1 VASVTFLKLLKGN
14 IVNLNLS
21 NSGGS
26 GNYIRFSP
34 QANAWSNQDGE
45 FILEKFVFDYEN
57 LETGWMHIA
66 VGIFEFIPDA
76 ALGQKGA
83 QPSADHKRGFKAT
96 FYNKTMG
103 VAEFSANGAGA
114 NMGIDAL
121 WKQIQAQSPVDH
133 AGKLPVVQY
142 TGSRPEK
149 VGKGTTRVPEFQVT
163 GWVARPAAL
172 QEGAGADSEFDEP
185 VPVPIPK
192 QVVKPEPT
200 PIKAKPAPTPVDDDE
215 MFS

>member
-1 VASVTFLKLLKGN
+1 M
-14 IVNLNLS
+14 NLNLS
-21 NSGGS
+21 NSGGGS

-34 QANAWSNQDGE
+34 QLNAWSNQDGE
-45 FILEKFVFDYEN
+45 FTLEKFVFDYEN
-57 LETGWMHIA
+57 LQTGWMLIA

-76 ALGQKGA
+76 TLGQKGA

-133 AGKLPVVQY
+133 AGKLPVVEY

-149 VGKGTTRVPEFQVT
+149 VGKGSTRVPEFNVT
-163 GWVARPAAL
+163 NWVARPAAL
-172 QEGAGADSEFDEP
+172 QEGAAQAEPEFSAP
-185 VPVPIPK
+185 APAA
-192 QVVKPEPT
+192 KPAPT
-200 PIKAKPAPTPVDDDE
+200 PVKAKPAPTPAMDDDE

>member
-1 VASVTFLKLLKGN
+1 M
-14 IVNLNLS
+14 NLNLS

-34 QANAWSNQDGE
+34 QSNAWSNQDGE
-45 FILEKFVFDYEN
+45 FALEKFVFDHEN
-57 LETGWMHIA
+57 LQTGWMLIA
-66 VGIFEFIPDA
+66 VGVFEFNADES
-76 ALGQKGA
+76 LGRKAA
-83 QPSADHKRGFKAT
+83 QPSPEHKRGFKAT

-114 NMGIDAL
+114 NMGLEGL
-121 WKQIQAQSPVDH
+121 WKQVQAQAGANV
-133 AGKLPVVQY
+133 GKLPVVEY

-149 VGKGTTRVPEFQVT
+149 VGKGSTRVPEFNVT

-172 QEGAGADSEFDEP
+172 QEGASQAEPEFSAP
-185 VPVPIPK
+185 APS
-192 QVVKPEPT
+192 
-200 PIKAKPAPTPVDDDE
+200 AKPAPTPVKAKPAPTTSLDDDE

>member
-1 VASVTFLKLLKGN
+1 M
-14 IVNLNLS
+14 NLNLS

-57 LETGWMHIA
+57 LQTGWMLIA
-66 VGIFEFIPDA
+66 TGMFEFIPDDS
-76 ALGQKGA
+76 LGRKGA
-83 QPSADHKRGFKAT
+83 QPSPEHKRGFKAI
-96 FYNKTMG
+96 FYNRSML

-114 NMGIDAL
+114 NMGIESL
-121 WKQIQAQSPVDH
+121 YKQVSAQAAANV
-133 AGKLPVVQY
+133 GKLPVVEY

-149 VGKGTTRVPEFQVT
+149 VGKGSTRVPEFNVT

-172 QEGAGADSEFDEP
+172 SDDNSGGFD
-185 VPVPIPK
+185 
-192 QVVKPEPT
+192 PE
-200 PIKAKPAPTPVDDDE
+200 I
-215 MFS
+215 

>member
-1 VASVTFLKLLKGN
+1 M
-14 IVNLNLS
+14 NLNLS

-45 FILEKFVFDYEN
+45 FVLEKFVFDYEN
-57 LETGWMHIA
+57 LQTGWMLIA
-66 VGIFEFIPDA
+66 TGIFEFNADDS
-76 ALGQKGA
+76 LGRKGA
-83 QPSADHKRGFKAT
+83 QPSPEHKRGFKAT

-114 NMGIDAL
+114 NMGL
-121 WKQIQAQSPVDH
+121 ESLYKQVQAQAASN
-133 AGKLPVVQY
+133 AGKLPVVEY

-149 VGKGTTRVPEFQVT
+149 VGKGSTRVPEFTVT

-172 QEGAGADSEFDEP
+172 TASGESEVE
-185 VPVPIPK
+185 VIPFR
-192 QVVKPEPT
+192 E
-200 PIKAKPAPTPVDDDE
+200 KPAPSKPAPSKPAPSLDDDE

>member
-1 VASVTFLKLLKGN
+1 M
-14 IVNLNLS
+14 NLNLS

-45 FILEKFVFDYEN
+45 FVLEKFVFDYEN
-57 LETGWMHIA
+57 LQTGWMLIA
-66 VGIFEFIPDA
+66 TGIFEFNADDS
-76 ALGQKGA
+76 LGRKGA
-83 QPSADHKRGFKAT
+83 QPTPEHKRGFKAT

-114 NMGIDAL
+114 NMGL
-121 WKQIQAQSPVDH
+121 EFLYKQVQAQ
-133 AGKLPVVQY
+133 AGANLGKLPVVEY

-149 VGKGTTRVPEFQVT
+149 VGKGSTRVPEFTVT

-172 QEGAGADSEFDEP
+172 QEGAAAEPEFSAP
-185 VPVPIPK
+185 API
-192 QVVKPEPT
+192 
-200 PIKAKPAPTPVDDDE
+200 AKPAPSKPAPSKPAPSLDDDE

>member
-1 VASVTFLKLLKGN
+1 M
-14 IVNLNLS
+14 NLNLS
-21 NSGGS
+21 GGGGS

-34 QANAWSNQDGE
+34 QLNAWSNQDGE
-45 FILEKFVFDYEN
+45 FTLEKFVFDYEN
-57 LETGWMHIA
+57 LQTGWMLIA

-76 ALGQKGA
+76 TLGQKGA

-96 FYNKTMG
+96 FYNKQMG

-149 VGKGTTRVPEFQVT
+149 VGKGSTRVPEFNVT

-172 QEGAGADSEFDEP
+172 SDDNSGGFDPEVS
-185 VPVPIPK
+185 VPVKKPISRTALEIL
-192 QVVKPEPT
+192 QEEFKPAPT
-200 PIKAKPAPTPVDDDE
+200 PVKAKPAPTPVDDDE

>member
-1 VASVTFLKLLKGN
+1 M
-14 IVNLNLS
+14 NLNLS

-45 FILEKFVFDYEN
+45 FTLEKFVFDHEN
-57 LETGWMHIA
+57 LQTGWMLIA
-66 VGIFEFIPDA
+66 TGIFEFQPDES
-76 ALGQKGA
+76 LGRKGA
-83 QPSADHKRGFKAT
+83 QPTPEFKRGFKAT

-114 NMGIDAL
+114 NMGL
-121 WKQIQAQSPVDH
+121 ESLYKQVQSQAASN
-133 AGKLPVVQY
+133 AGKLPVVEY

-149 VGKGTTRVPEFQVT
+149 VGKGSTRVPEFTVT

-172 QEGAGADSEFDEP
+172 QEGAAQEEAPAPS
-185 VPVPIPK
+185 
-192 QVVKPEPT
+192 
-200 PIKAKPAPTPVDDDE
+200 KPAPSKPVPSKPAPSLDDDE